1 MALPVLTFKT
11 WTGGQSEYF
20 THKDMTR
27 VCFNANAVAAAVGTA
42 SVGHPTVTRASQFD
56 YGAFQSLEA
65 QIKAVCTAAGVP
77 FTPCTTWGVGR
88 SVSYVDFE
96 RVEAGLYGAYAALG
110 GQGARVPSDRI
121 VTVSRLTLRAGGWTS
136 SWPWSQTLTVY
147 PINSSIAAF
156 IAPGI
161 PMSAP
166 MKAAM
171 DDARL
176 RATVGTNAV
185 TVYAD
190 GRKPFIDLEVIIMTE
205 HLSHEKQATLS
216 ASSWVGGGPWTQ
228 TITGVDGLKS
238 DGTSLGVV
246 GPDQRTTAAQY
257 DALIGGRVWISDIPS
272 DGTVTVSAIGTKPA
286 VDIPVTLMYETDLTD
301 LDGVE

>member
-1 MALPVLTFKT
+1 MVLPVLTFKV

-20 THKDMTR
+20 THADMTR
-27 VCFNANAVAAAVGTA
+27 VCFNCTEVAAVAGVSAVEY
-42 SVGHPTVTRASQFD
+42 PQFTRASQFD
-56 YGAFQSLEA
+56 YAVFQSLED
-65 QIKAVCTAAGVP
+65 QIEAICTVAGTS
-77 FTPCTTWGVGR
+77 FSATAWGVGR

-96 RVEAGLYGAYAALG
+96 RVESALHGAYAALG

-216 ASSWVGGGPWTQ
+216 ASSWAGSGPWTQ
-228 TITGVDGLKS
+228 TITGVDGLTS
-238 DGTSLGVV
+238 DGASLGVL

-257 DALIGGRVWISDIPS
+257 DALIEGRVWISAIPS
-272 DGTVTVSAIGTKPA
+272 DGTVTVSAMGTKPT
-286 VDIPVTLMYETDLTD
+286 VDIPVSLMYETDLTD
-301 LDGVE
+301 LDGGA